1 MAVRKEEKNKVRVNM
16 TNTFRN
22 MKKKYK
28 KRKLK
33 AQRARLLKEQ
43 QDSAR
48 GTKAG
53 TADYRTRLSAY
64 RYSRIKKTM
73 ITAAVIAGVILAA
86 VLYMEKRSYH
96 NYRALQTS
104 EQEDIVSTKY
114 EKMGNKIFRYSP
126 DGASLVSGKMETLWS
141 ETYSMQNPIADV
153 KEDKAVVADRDGNMI
168 AIFDKEGLTGTIT
181 TSYTI
186 VKARISSSGLVAAI
200 LDGGS
205 DTWINFY
212 GADGSLIAENQ
223 TKMEDPGYP
232 LDVAVSD
239 DGTIMMVTYQFVDG
253 GETTSYVAFYNFGDV
268 GQNEDDRIVSGYT
281 YDGVVVPQVQ
291 YLGKVQSVALRDDG
305 FTLYKGRQIPK
316 EAKTVKVEKEIVSTF
331 YDEDMIGL
339 VFKNDSKDKMYTM
352 EVYGTS
358 GKLKFKKD
366 FNIPYT
372 TIEVSDGYI
381 LMHNSSQMC
390 VMNSRGVIKYSGTVD
405 GTIRDFFKIGW
416 NRYLLVLE
424 NGINVIKLS

>member
-1 MAVRKEEKNKVRVNM
+1 MA
-16 TNTFRN
+16 NTFRN

-33 AQRARLLKEQ
+33 AQRARLLREQ
-43 QDSAR
+43 QESAR
-48 GTKAG
+48 SG
-53 TADYRTRLSAY
+53 RTEAVDPRARLSAY
-64 RYSRIKKTM
+64 RHSKIKKTA
-73 ITAAVIAGVILAA
+73 ITAAVIAGVILAS
-86 VLYMEKRSYH
+86 VLYVEKRSYH
-96 NYRALQTS
+96 NYKVLQTS

-126 DGASLVSGKMETLWS
+126 DGASLVSGKMETVWS
-141 ETYSMQNPIADV
+141 ETYSMQNPEADV
-153 KEDKAVVADRDGNMI
+153 KEDKAVVADREGNMI

-232 LDVAVSD
+232 LDVAISD

-281 YDGVVVPQVQ
+281 YEGVVIPQVQ

-316 EAKTVKVEKEIVSTF
+316 EAKSVKVEKEIVSTF

-352 EVYGTS
+352 EVYTTS

-372 TIEVSDGYI
+372 TIEVSDGNI

-405 GTIRDFFKIGW
+405 GTIRDFFKVGW

-424 NGINVIKLS
+424 NGINMIKLS

>member
-1 MAVRKEEKNKVRVNM
+1 MA
-16 TNTFRN
+16 NTFRN

-33 AQRARLLKEQ
+33 AQRARLLREQ
-43 QDSAR
+43 QESAR
-48 GTKAG
+48 SG
-53 TADYRTRLSAY
+53 RTEAVDPRARLSAY
-64 RYSRIKKTM
+64 RHSKIKKTA
-73 ITAAVIAGVILAA
+73 ITAAVIAGVILAS
-86 VLYMEKRSYH
+86 VFYVEKRSYH
-96 NYRALQTS
+96 NYKVLQTS

-126 DGASLVSGKMETLWS
+126 DGASLVSGKMETVWS
-141 ETYSMQNPIADV
+141 ETYSMQNPEADV
-153 KEDKAVVADRDGNMI
+153 KEDKAVVADREGNMI

-232 LDVAVSD
+232 LDVAISD

-281 YDGVVVPQVQ
+281 YEGVVIPQVQ

-316 EAKTVKVEKEIVSTF
+316 EAKSVKVEKEIVSTF

-352 EVYGTS
+352 EVYTTS

-372 TIEVSDGYI
+372 TIEVSDGNI

-405 GTIRDFFKIGW
+405 GTIRDFFKVGW

-424 NGINVIKLS
+424 NGINMIKLS